1 MEWWASIVMSH
12 DEINRDLTKF
22 MNDGWQLFEVVSSR
36 GAIIHY
42 WEREKPVESTDES
55 DPDSN

>member
-42 WEREKPVESTDES
+42 WEREKPVEDES
-55 DPDSN
+55 DPDSD